1 MSETNTLAP
10 ATQFMR
16 TIPVPELPQALEAAV
31 PGWIS
36 GGDAA
41 LTEIRSAAFSALR
54 KTGLPHSGSEDFSFI
69 RVGEFL
75 PHLGAPVVTNGP
87 SATKTPTLSGHPTQD
102 DIEKLL
108 PPEAK
113 DSYAVLVDGA
123 YVPSLSKHAEDYQV
137 VSLAQGLST
146 LPSNLRA
153 LAVQA
158 AAEETDAPAAM
169 ATLFAR
175 APLLIRIPAKALP
188 AAPLMLV
195 HIRTGD
201 IDATDSE
208 PGNTDPV
215 NRSDAFIVIHAGK
228 LSEARILVR
237 HVVHSAGALKPSAG
251 FMENVHTLALI
262 EEAASL
268 KFLEA
273 GSGETG
279 AHPASDAV
287 PGFSGRDVHFRKL
300 TARLEKNGRLV
311 AVSAHTGSRLTRNAF
326 SVDLAGEGAEADVNG
341 AAVLTG
347 SRQSHNFLRIRH
359 LVPHCVSRQHFKSVA
374 ADQSKSSVDGTI
386 FVAKN
391 AQQTNAYQLI
401 NNLMLSDEARADSK
415 PRLMIHADDVK
426 CSHGATSGK
435 LDPAQQFYLES
446 RGLPPAQARALLT
459 VAFIAEVLEK
469 SGKPG
474 EGFRDGLDHDLLD
487 ILRTRLPKG
496 QADQPKTKEGNPH
509 G

>member
-1 MSETNTLAP
+1 MSESNTLAP

-16 TIPVPELPQALEAAV
+16 TVPVPELPQALEAAV

-36 GGDAA
+36 GGDTA
-41 LTEIRSAAFSALR
+41 LTEIRSAAFNALR
-54 KTGLPHSGSEDFSFI
+54 KTGLPHSGSEDFSYI

-75 PHLGAPVVTNGP
+75 PHLGPPAAAALRGIAEGLP
-87 SATKTPTLSGHPTQD
+87 TPA
-102 DIEKLL
+102 DIQGFL
-108 PPEAK
+108 PPEARE
-113 DSYAVLVDGA
+113 SYAVLVDGA
-123 YVPSLSKHAEDYQV
+123 YVSSLSKHPEDYQV
-137 VSLAQGLST
+137 ISLAQGLAS
-146 LPSNLRA
+146 LPANLHA
-153 LAVQA
+153 LAVQT

-175 APLLIRIPAKALP
+175 APLLIQVPAKAVP
-188 AAPLMLV
+188 AAPLLLL
-195 HIRTGD
+195 HIRTGSV
-201 IDATDSE
+201 DAANSK
-208 PGNTDPV
+208 PGCVDPV

-237 HVVHSAGALKPSAG
+237 HAVQSAGALKPSAG

-262 EEAASL
+262 EESASL
-268 KFLEA
+268 KFMEA
-273 GSGETG
+273 GSDEVGETAG
-279 AHPASDAV
+279 NI
-287 PGFSGRDVHFRKL
+287 PGFSARDIHFRKL
-300 TARLEKNGRLV
+300 TARLDRNGRLL
-311 AVSAHTGSRLTRNAF
+311 AVSAHTGSRLTRNVF

-341 AAVLTG
+341 ATVLTG
-347 SRQSHNFLRIRH
+347 ASQSHNYLRIRH
-359 LVPHCVSRQHFKSVA
+359 LVPQCVSRQHFKSVA

-386 FVAKN
+386 YVAKD

-415 PRLMIHADDVK
+415 PRLMIYADDVK

-446 RGLPPAQARALLT
+446 RGLPPVQARALLT

-469 SGKPG
+469 SGKTG
-474 EGFRDGLDHDLLD
+474 DGFRDGLDHALLD
-487 ILRTRLPKG
+487 ILRHRLPQG
-496 QADQPKTKEGNPH
+496 QVASSKPGEGSNH

>member
-1 MSETNTLAP
+1 MSETTTLAP

-16 TIPVPELPQALEAAV
+16 TVPVPELPKALEAAV

-41 LTEIRSAAFSALR
+41 LTEIRSAAFNALR

-75 PHLGAPVVTNGP
+75 PHLGPPAAAALTRAAGSLP
-87 SATKTPTLSGHPTQD
+87 TPA
-102 DIEKLL
+102 DIERFL
-108 PPEAK
+108 PPEARE
-113 DSYAVLVDGA
+113 SYAVLVDGA
-123 YVPSLSKHAEDYQV
+123 YVPSLSKHPEDYQV
-137 VSLAQGLST
+137 VSLAQGLAS
-146 LPSNLRA
+146 LPANLRA
-153 LAVQA
+153 LAVQT

-175 APLLIRIPAKALP
+175 APLLIQIPAKAVP
-188 AAPLMLV
+188 AAPLLLL
-195 HIRTGD
+195 HIRTGSV
-201 IDATDSE
+201 DAANSE
-208 PGNTDPV
+208 PGCVDAV
-215 NRSDAFIVIHAGK
+215 NRSDAFILIHGGK

-237 HVVHSAGALKPSAG
+237 HAVHSAGALKPSAG
-251 FMENVHTLALI
+251 FMENVHTLALV
-262 EEAASL
+262 EESASL

-273 GSGETG
+273 GSDEAGEAGETAG
-279 AHPASDAV
+279 TGTI
-287 PGFSGRDVHFRKL
+287 PGFSARDIHFRKL
-300 TARLEKNGRLV
+300 TARLDRNGRLL
-311 AVSAHTGSRLTRNAF
+311 AVSAHTGSRLTRNVF

-341 AAVLTG
+341 ATVLTG
-347 SRQSHNFLRIRH
+347 ARQSHNFLRIRH

-386 FVAKN
+386 YVAKD

-446 RGLPPAQARALLT
+446 RGLPPVQARALLT

-469 SGKPG
+469 SGKIG
-474 EGFRDGLDHDLLD
+474 DGFRDSLDHALLD
-487 ILRTRLPKG
+487 ILRTRLPQG
-496 QADQPKTKEGNPH
+496 QATPPKPREGSPH